1 MATWL
6 PPNYLRPPD
15 EDYPGHAIHAHLFNG
30 HLKAPS
36 RPHTPQMRNRNI
48 GDGSQSGHAAEGD
61 ASAEDDPLVVKFK
74 ELYNASEAKIARLF
88 GSTGEVI
95 VPEKI
100 VQLEVPTAEATANGS
115 GHSQLSAAT
124 SKKRKIDDDDYD
136 DFDDDE
142 DEEETEENVSPLKGR
157 SSKVQI
163 VADSASSPVPRPVLQ
178 SMPPSEASK
187 TSQRPPI
194 KSQKEEAED
203 ARKKLEESKR
213 AEVENVKRASRIM
226 FFTLEN
232 DRDAML
238 DQQRLD
244 EADRRAEAE
253 AEGHGN
259 RLHAAV
265 NQQGSLSSA
274 NLGASSLTLKN
285 LIARIDH
292 HRHRV
297 HATESELRALMSEVR
312 KNRSKWA
319 NTDKDGQ
326 EELYEAAEKV
336 LNELKAMT
344 EHSSPFLTNVKK
356 RDAPDYANS
365 KYGEIKSQRALTN

>member
-163 VADSASSPVPRPVLQ
+163 VADSASSQYQDLSCNQCHLR
-178 SMPPSEASK
+178 
-187 TSQRPPI
+187 RPP
-194 KSQKEEAED
+194 
-203 ARKKLEESKR
+203 KR
-213 AEVENVKRASRIM
+213 ARGPQSSHKRKRQRMRAKNWRSRS
-226 FFTLEN
+226 
-232 DRDAML
+232 A
-238 DQQRLD
+238 QRLKM
-244 EADRRAEAE
+244 
-253 AEGHGN
+253 
-259 RLHAAV
+259 
-265 NQQGSLSSA
+265 SSA
-274 NLGASSLTLKN
+274 HPG
-285 LIARIDH
+285 
-292 HRHRV
+292 
-297 HATESELRALMSEVR
+297 
-312 KNRSKWA
+312 
-319 NTDKDGQ
+319 
-326 EELYEAAEKV
+326 
-336 LNELKAMT
+336 
-344 EHSSPFLTNVKK
+344 
-356 RDAPDYANS
+356 
-365 KYGEIKSQRALTN
+365 